1 MAEDFFDN
9 PKTAIIAHP
18 LQGFWRGVSAPFRAI
33 LDNYSLANHALIAVS
48 GAGALFGCVLGG
60 IVGCGLV
67 YTALGATSLGA
78 VAGIFGG
85 IVLGVAGGLIAG
97 GAAVGALYLSVA
109 GVLGVGYGLAR
120 AGIGLCTGAAQTIGY
135 HLEAREP
142 KRLPAPAFHTAP
154 RSAFPPLIPGRVES
168 TFKDIIDL
176 PAPERERL
184 LKKLSVAFTPA
195 ADTAKT
201 ESAVVVPASGKKPA
215 PQKADLRI

>member
-1 MAEDFFDN
+1 MTEGFFED
-9 PKTAIIAHP
+9 PKTAIIARP
-18 LQGFWRGVSAPFRAI
+18 LQGFWHGVSAPFRDI
-33 LDNYSLANHALIAVS
+33 LDEYSLANTALIAVS

-60 IVGCGLV
+60 MVGCGLV
-67 YTALGATSLGA
+67 YTALGAASLGA

-85 IVLGVAGGLIAG
+85 IVLGVAGGLTAG
-97 GAAVGALYLSVA
+97 GLAAGAFYLSVA
-109 GVLGVGYGLAR
+109 GVLGAGYGLLR
-120 AGIGLCTGAAQTIGY
+120 AGVGLCTGAAQTIFY

-154 RSAFPPLIPGRVES
+154 RSAFPPVIPDRVES
-168 TFKDIIDL
+168 TFKDITEL